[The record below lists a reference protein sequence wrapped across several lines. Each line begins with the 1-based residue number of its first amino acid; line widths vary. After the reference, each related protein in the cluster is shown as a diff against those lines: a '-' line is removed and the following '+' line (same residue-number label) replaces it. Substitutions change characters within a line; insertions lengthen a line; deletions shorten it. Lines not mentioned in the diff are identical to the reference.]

1 MRKRYF
7 KVCLM
12 IVVMAGCIFPA
23 TVAGGESVDQS
34 AKNDFPDV
42 PPTHWAYEAIRT
54 GVELGYIKGFPDG
67 TFRPDDP
74 VTAAQFIKMAFM
86 SLTDDS
92 RGFVFWSE
100 KYLNMVPDW
109 RRVHLV
115 QDTANFE
122 DGTPWYKNYIETAK
136 NNAFIHDEFDGRFEE
151 PITREQAAK
160 FISKLDAVFRGHHV
174 REYSMLAGTQLFR
187 DFDQIDFYL
196 QEYVGDVGLR
206 GIMIGS
212 NGYFNPKGKI
222 TRAEAAKI
230 CLMLMD
236 DSKRTKV
243 DVNLDGVPYSIVSNP
258 GYGSMVFIFANEEM
272 KKVYDEMRRRQKD
285 YPGATSAN
293 VATLGYFEN
302 EELRDEDFRALYF
315 WDIENWKVRYDL
327 GIGFSGNVYGVG
339 VATAEGRLERASG
352 EIQYFLSLLFENE
365 AESVYRLIESVVHNA
380 RNGVN
385 DTVEKTMEGRHILIV
400 SHGDALNIGISAY
413 RDK

>member
-34 AKNDFPDV
+34 AKTDFPDV
-42 PPTHWAYEAIRT
+42 PPTHWAHEAIRT

-86 SLTDDS
+86 SLTDDTM
-92 RGFVFWSE
+92 GFVWWSE
-100 KYLNMVPDW
+100 KYLNMMPEW
-109 RRVHLV
+109 QRWSLN
-115 QDTANFE
+115 TNTTSFKE
-122 DGTPWYKNYIETAK
+122 ETPWYKNYVETAK
-136 NNAFIHDEFDGRFEE
+136 NNEFIHNEFDGRYDD

-160 FISKLDAVFRGHHV
+160 FISKLDAKFRGHHV
-174 REYSMLAGTQLFR
+174 REYSMLAGTQLFK
-187 DFDQIDFYL
+187 DFDQVDFYL

-243 DVNLDGVPYSIVSNP
+243 DVNLDGVPYSIVPNP
-258 GYGSMVFIFANEEM
+258 GYGEMIMIFANEEM
-272 KKVYDEMRRRQKD
+272 KRVYDEMRKRQKD
-285 YPGATSAN
+285 YPGATSAEGG
-293 VATLGYFEN
+293 TLGYYEN
-302 EELRDEDFRALYF
+302 EELNEEDFKAFYF
-315 WDIENWKVRYDL
+315 WDVESWKVRYDL
-327 GIGFSGNVYGVG
+327 SIGFSGNVYNP
-339 VATAEGRLERASG
+339 EFR
-352 EIQYFLSLLFENE
+352 
-365 AESVYRLIESVVHNA
+365 
-380 RNGVN
+380 
-385 DTVEKTMEGRHILIV
+385 K
-400 SHGDALNIGISAY
+400 
-413 RDK
+413 

>member
-196 QEYVGDVGLR
+196 QEYVGGR
-206 GIMIGS
+206 RPS
-212 NGYFNPKGKI
+212 
-222 TRAEAAKI
+222 RH
-230 CLMLMD
+230 
-236 DSKRTKV
+236 
-243 DVNLDGVPYSIVSNP
+243 
-258 GYGSMVFIFANEEM
+258 
-272 KKVYDEMRRRQKD
+272 YDRQQRLLQ
-285 YPGATSAN
+285 P
-293 VATLGYFEN
+293 E
-302 EELRDEDFRALYF
+302 REDHPSGGGQ
-315 WDIENWKVRYDL
+315 DL
-327 GIGFSGNVYGVG
+327 PD
-339 VATAEGRLERASG
+339 A
-352 EIQYFLSLLFENE
+352 
-365 AESVYRLIESVVHNA
+365 
-380 RNGVN
+380 
-385 DTVEKTMEGRHILIV
+385 
-400 SHGDALNIGISAY
+400 HG
-413 RDK
+413 